1 MHPVQTNHGPR
12 KARPSMIKRSRVVI
26 VGAGFGGLWAAR
38 ALARSPVD
46 VLLVDRNNYH
56 VFLPLLYQVAAA
68 ELEPEEIAYPIRSIL
83 RRLPNVR
90 FALAEVKKVDLDG
103 RVVESAD
110 MAIPYD
116 FLILS
121 VGSTTHFFGVPGA
134 AEHAF
139 PLKDMDQA
147 IALRNHLLCCFERA
161 AHESDADRRQ
171 QILTFVIVGGGPTG
185 VEFAGALA
193 ELIHRPLVRD
203 YPNLDFCQ
211 VRVVLVEAKDS
222 VLPDL
227 PQRLR
232 AYASAR
238 LRRMGI
244 EVRVRAVVSQVA
256 RDSVRLKDGSTIRTE
271 TLIWTAGV
279 RGVPQAQAWGLATAR
294 NGRAVSLP
302 TLQVPDHPEAYVIG
316 DLAHR
321 EESGRALPMIA
332 PVAIQQGVAAAQNIA
347 RQLAGHGPVAF
358 HYRDPGLMVTI
369 GRNAAVACVRGRCFT
384 GFSAWLLWLSVHI
397 YKLIGFRNRLL
408 VLINWAWDYFLYER
422 AVRLILPSQQ
432 RELAKNQ
439 RT

>member
-1 MHPVQTNHGPR
+1 
-12 KARPSMIKRSRVVI
+12 
-26 VGAGFGGLWAAR
+26 
-38 ALARSPVD
+38 
-46 VLLVDRNNYH
+46 
-56 VFLPLLYQVAAA
+56 
-68 ELEPEEIAYPIRSIL
+68 
-83 RRLPNVR
+83 LPNVR